1 MNIYRYTNS
10 QVTNEIWRPHVEWIL
25 FLPYEP
31 CFYRSNSKKEEI
43 SCLRSSFWFYPM
55 TLDSCNV
62 IFFNHDYKI
71 VNVGS
76 SVRSTC
82 VIEMS

>member
-1 MNIYRYTNS
+1 MRFEDLMLNEYYSYPMNHAFI
-10 QVTNEIWRPHVEWIL
+10 
-25 FLPYEP
+25 